1 MARYP
6 WESTRESISAL
17 NRVQLLETQ
26 DHYISVTLG
35 ATPLHTKSVFSSAR
49 LFHVLQNGLDE
60 SQLNAT
66 VYADLLN
73 CFT

>member
-6 WESTRESISAL
+6 WESTGERISAL

-26 DHYISVTLG
+26 DHYIPVTLG
-35 ATPLHTKSVFSSAR
+35 GTPLHTKSVFSSAQ
-49 LFHVLQNGLDE
+49 LFHAVQNGLDE
-60 SQLNAT
+60 SQLNPT
-66 VYADLLN
+66 LYNNLLN